1 MEDTAII
8 DLYWARDEQA
18 IAETDK
24 KYGPYFRTVSWNI
37 LKNRQDVEECVND
50 TYVRA
55 WNAIPPQRPVSLRA
69 FCAQIARNLSL
80 SRYRAAH
87 AQRRGGGQT
96 AAVLE
101 ELADCVTDGPEA
113 WLEAAELSRHIDR
126 FLRQLPEK
134 EACLFL
140 RRYWFLE
147 PVNDI
152 AHRYGLPVGSVKSG
166 LFRTRKKLKEFLEKE
181 GLSL

>member
-1 MEDTAII
+1 MDDTAII
-8 DLYWARDEQA
+8 ELYWARDERA
-18 IAETDK
+18 VEETDR
-24 KYGPYFRTVSWNI
+24 KYGPYYRTVSWNI

-50 TYVRA
+50 TYVRT

-69 FCAQIARNLSL
+69 FGAQIIRNLSL

-101 ELADCVTDGPEA
+101 ELADCVADGPEA
-113 WLEAAELSRHIDR
+113 WLEASELSRQIDR
-126 FLRQLPEK
+126 FLRQLPQK

-140 RRYWFLE
+140 RRYWFMESLGE
-147 PVNDI
+147 I
-152 AHRYGLPVGSVKSG
+152 AHRYRLPVGSVKSS
-166 LFRTRKKLKEFLEKE
+166 LFRTRKKLKEYLEKE
-181 GLSL
+181 GVPV